1 MFQNLATYVKISVVK
16 PKIIYAISQEPPNL
30 LDSGDAPDL
39 PARPKTIKTPPPTSP
54 SPSAAEIDEQA
65 RMLKQ
70 YEDKQAA
77 LQAQREAEERRRFEL
92 EQQQQQEFDQR
103 QREQAEAQRIA
114 QEQLAQQQAMY
125 NNQAAR
131 QQSELEQEL
140 LNLRGHFQRDQIFLE
155 QYDRVNTY
163 TSNSSCNSH
172 VISGLKLWR
181 QNWPESMPTLTPK
194 WQPKMN

>member
-1 MFQNLATYVKISVVK
+1 M
-16 PKIIYAISQEPPNL
+16 
-30 LDSGDAPDL
+30 DSGDAPDL
-39 PARPKTIKTPPPTSP
+39 PARPKTAKTPPPTST

-70 YEDKQAA
+70 YEEKQAV

-92 EQQQQQEFDQR
+92 EQQQQREFDQR

-114 QEQLAQQQAMY
+114 QEQLAEQQAMY

-155 QYDRVNTY
+155 QYDRVNTHALILRFI
-163 TSNSSCNSH
+163 SH
-172 VISGLKLWR
+172 ILLAG
-181 QNWPESMPTLTPK
+181 
-194 WQPKMN
+194 